1 MATTTERQVSEETYR
16 RLALGNSQLELHR
29 GQLREK
35 PGMSVEHGHVMDD
48 LLAQLYAQLDR
59 RAYRLRAQHARLRVS
74 SDSYYAP
81 DIAVIPISME
91 ETLRAR
97 RGTLDAYDD
106 RLPLVVEIWS
116 PSTGDYDLNE
126 KLAGYQE
133 RGDLEIWY
141 VHPYARTLIAW
152 RREPDATYPQT
163 TYDAGILHP
172 TSLPGIAI
180 DLETL
185 FAP

>member
-35 PGMSVEHGHVMDD
+35 PGMSVEHNDIAD
-48 LLAQLYAQLDR
+48 LLATLLRGQLDR
-59 RAYRLRAQHARLRVS
+59 NHYRVRENFARLRLS
-74 SDSYYAP
+74 STTYYVP
-81 DIAVIPISME
+81 DVVVIPTASVQA
-91 ETLRAR
+91 LRER
-97 RGTLDAYDD
+97 QGSLDAYDD
-106 RLPLVVEIWS
+106 PVPLVVEIWS

-126 KLAGYQE
+126 KLAGYQQ

-152 RREPDATYPQT
+152 RREPDGTYPQT
-163 TYDAGILHP
+163 TYEAGIVHP
-172 TSLPGIAI
+172 TSLPGVAI

-185 FAP
+185 FAL